1 MPSRFTNF
9 TSVTGSSPSAGDD
22 LTIPVPTGKV
32 WRLLSL
38 RFTLTT
44 SSAAANRRVKLRLS
58 DASDNIVY
66 EIPAASTQAASL
78 TKIYTAAA
86 GSQNVADS
94 DGSMVLALPTEIV
107 LGPGYKILTSCVN
120 LQAGDSFD
128 QLALLVEEINA

>member
-1 MPSRFTNF
+1 MGQFSNF

-38 RFTLTT
+38 RFALTT
-44 SSAAANRRVKLRLS
+44 SATAANRRVKLRLS

-66 EIPAASTQAASL
+66 EVPAASTQAASL
-78 TKIYTAAA
+78 TKAYTAAA
-86 GSQNVADS
+86 GAQNVADS
-94 DGSMVLALPTEIV
+94 DGSLVLALPTEIV
-107 LGPGYKILTSCVN
+107 LGPGYKILTACVN